1 MLRELNISQAQIS
14 KQDIETLIKKESL
27 RKNDKAL
34 SFEGFQDFIFQV
46 SINLNKNNL
55 QNMELG

>member
-14 KQDIETLIKKESL
+14 KQDIETLIKKESH

-34 SFEGFQDFIFQV
+34 SFEGF
-46 SINLNKNNL
+46 
-55 QNMELG
+55 